1 MGLLQ
6 YSREAAGIAI
16 DDRTLC
22 HLHVVM
28 YRKLLAKQS
37 FFLHL
42 PKLPGTDAVDVWID
56 STEPVVLT
64 YASSSSRELNNR
76 WIDEMLDA
84 SSVGLGVVVSAE
96 PSLRPAES
104 SSAR

>member
-6 YSREAAGIAI
+6 YSRDGAGITI
-16 DDRTLC
+16 DDRTLS

-28 YRKLLAKQS
+28 YRKLLSRQS

-42 PKLPGTDAVDVWID
+42 PKRSGTEAVDIWID

-64 YASSSSRELNNR
+64 YSTGAPRELNGR

-96 PSLRPAES
+96 PGTIT
-104 SSAR
+104 